1 MTRAYFAAAMA
12 ALLLVA
18 DVHAAGDAATGA
30 ATAAPSAGPSSSAS
44 PAPSSAPL
52 SSTPA
57 EPSSRTASEPKPPL
71 GHDVTNYTFAIGGFA
86 PEYEVPAPGSY
97 ELPPI
102 DSVTDHPLVDAEGRA
117 TTLRSVLGG
126 RLAVVSFIYATCGEA
141 TGCPM
146 STEVLRRLDRK
157 LSTLKTLSDD
167 VALVTI
173 SFDPERD
180 TSERLIEMQKL
191 RSPDSRW
198 QFFSTKDEAA
208 LAPLLDDFGQQV
220 SKLRYPDGTWTGVFR
235 HVLKVYLIDGER
247 RVRNVYSVGFLNP
260 ELVLA
265 DLETLRLEEV
275 AARRAGADRA
285 AGQ

>member
-1 MTRAYFAAAMA
+1 VTRAYFAALLA
-12 ALLLVA
+12 ALLLVVDA
-18 DVHAAGDAATGA
+18 HAAGDAASGS
-30 ATAAPSAGPSSSAS
+30 ATP
-44 PAPSSAPL
+44 
-52 SSTPA
+52 STP
-57 EPSSRTASEPKPPL
+57 RPPL
-71 GHDVTNYTFAIGGFA
+71 GHDAANYTFAVGGFA
-86 PEYEVPAPGSY
+86 PEYEVPKPGSY

-102 DSVTDHPLVDAEGRA
+102 DTVADHPLVDAEGRA
-117 TTLRSVLGG
+117 TTLSSVVGA

-146 STEVLRRLDRK
+146 STEVLRRLDRR
-157 LSTLKTLSDD
+157 LSTLPTLHND

-180 TSERLIEMQKL
+180 TSERLVEMQKL
-191 RSPDSRW
+191 RSPGSRW
-198 QFFSTKDEAA
+198 QFLNTKDEAA

-235 HVLKVYLIDGER
+235 HVLKVYLIDRSR

-265 DLETLRLEEV
+265 DLETLRMED
-275 AARRAGADRA
+275 ARAK
-285 AGQ
+285 